1 MPAVASYGSW
11 KSPITTGLIV
21 SGAVGLGQIALDGD
35 DVHWV
40 EMRPSE
46 GGRMVV
52 VRRAADGT
60 TSDMTP
66 EPYSAR
72 TRVHE
77 YGGGAILVNRGVV
90 YFSNFSD
97 QRLYRQDPGSEPKA
111 ITPDEPL
118 RYADGV
124 FDEGRGRIVCVRE
137 DHSRDGEPVNAI
149 VGVDAEGHKPQQ
161 VLFSGS
167 DFCAA
172 PRLSPDGTTLAWLA
186 WDHPN
191 MPWDGTRLLAADVL
205 QDGKL
210 GDPRVVAGGAGES
223 VLLPLWSP
231 QGELHFVSDRNGWWN
246 LYRWRNESVQPVLE
260 MEAEFARPQWGFD
273 PAAYGF
279 LEDGRI
285 ACSFVERGVWNI
297 GIVEPESGQLTR
309 LDLPY
314 SEMGRGELRVSR
326 NRLVFTAGAPD
337 RAMALLSLDVPSG
350 AVETLQQA
358 HDLDVS
364 PEYLSAPE
372 AVEFETTGGR
382 TAHAFF
388 YPPRNPDF
396 VAPEGE
402 KPPLLVKSH
411 GGPTAAAQTA
421 LDLGIQ
427 YWTSR
432 GFGVVDVNYGGST
445 GYGTEY
451 RRRLNGTWGIT
462 DVDDCVN
469 AARFLAERGDVDGER
484 LAIDGA
490 SAGGY
495 TTLAALTF
503 HDAFRAGASL
513 YGVSDL
519 EALAQETH
527 KFESRYLDSLVG
539 PYPERQDLY
548 FERSPINHTHL
559 LSCPL
564 LLLQGLEDEI
574 VPPNQAEMMFEAVKA
589 KGLAT
594 AYIPF
599 EGEQHGFRRSE
610 NIQRALEA
618 ELYFYS
624 ASSAS
629 SLRMRFEPVVDR
641 EPARLSNTGGAA
653 RAHPTG
659 PCGRG
664 GRRSCCTSRRSR
676 CAVR

>member
-1 MPAVASYGSW
+1 MPAVAPYGSW
-11 KSPITTGLIV
+11 KSPITTALIV
-21 SGAVGLGQIALDGD
+21 SGAVGLGQVALQGD
-35 DVHWV
+35 DVYWV

-46 GGRMVV
+46 GGRMVI
-52 VRRAADGT
+52 VRRSPGGST
-60 TSDMTP
+60 TDLTP
-66 EPYSAR
+66 ESHSVR

-77 YGGGAILVNRGVV
+77 YGGSAYLVNDGVV

-97 QRLYRQDPGSEPKA
+97 QRLCRQDLGGEPRA
-111 ITPDEPL
+111 ITPDAPL

-124 FDEGRGRIVCVRE
+124 FDERRGRIVCVRE
-137 DHSRDGEPVNAI
+137 DHSGDGEPVNTI
-149 VGVDAEGHKPQQ
+149 VGVDSEGREPQK

-172 PRLSPDGTTLAWLA
+172 PRMSPDGTRLTWLS

-191 MPWDGTRLLAADVL
+191 MPWDGTRLMLAEVLAD
-205 QDGKL
+205 GSL
-210 GDPRVVAGGAGES
+210 GEPQIVAGGAEES

-231 QGELHFVSDRNGWWN
+231 EGELHFVSDRNGWWN
-246 LYRWRNESVQPVLE
+246 LYRWSNGAVAPVLE
-260 MEAEFARPQWGFD
+260 MQAEFARPQWVFD
-273 PAAYGF
+273 AAAYGF
-279 LEDGRI
+279 LGDGRI
-285 ACSFVERGVWNI
+285 ACSYVERGVWNI
-297 GIVEPESGQLTR
+297 GVIDPGSGQLTR

-314 SEMGRGELRVSR
+314 TEMGRGELRASG
-326 NRLVFTAGAPD
+326 NRVVFSAGASD
-337 RAMALLSLDVPSG
+337 RAMAVMSLDVGSG
-350 AVETLQQA
+350 DVETLQQA
-358 HDLDVS
+358 HELDVD
-364 PEYLSAPE
+364 PAYLSAPE
-372 AVEFETTGGR
+372 AVEFETAGGK
-382 TAHAFF
+382 TAHAFY

-396 VAPEGE
+396 AGPEGE

-427 YWTSR
+427 FWTSR

-462 DVDDCVN
+462 DVEDCVN

-503 HDAFRAGASL
+503 HDVFRAGASL

-519 EALAQETH
+519 EALAKETH

-539 PYPERQDLY
+539 PYPERRDLY
-548 FERSPINHTHL
+548 AERSPINHTHL
-559 LSCPL
+559 LSCSL

-589 KGLAT
+589 KGLPT
-594 AYIPF
+594 AYISF

-610 NIQRALEA
+610 NIERALQA

-624 ASSAS
+624 RVFGFELADPV
-629 SLRMRFEPVVDR
+629 EPV
-641 EPARLSNTGGAA
+641 EIANLLI
-653 RAHPTG
+653 
-659 PCGRG
+659 
-664 GRRSCCTSRRSR
+664 
-676 CAVR
+676 